1 VSGAS
6 VASVP
11 VVCSSRSLARYGG
24 QSPARPPDEQLQL
37 FIVRL
42 TYYAMNYLFSGILL
56 FSWAAFGQ
64 APGVAG
70 SSQVGQAVPNDTSSQ
85 AKALINQ
92 AIQALGGEAYLNV
105 KDTAQE
111 GRAYSFY
118 HGQSNSTGA
127 LYWRYTKFPDRERV
141 EVTKK
146 RDVVY
151 VYNGDQGY
159 EITYKGTAAQDPTG
173 MADYLRRREYSLD
186 WVLRRWLNEPGVAL
200 FYDGPAIA
208 EQKQA
213 EQVTIMNA
221 RNEAVTLFIDPATHL
236 PIKKSFSWRDP
247 KDKQRNIEEE
257 VYDNYRL
264 VQGIMTPYSV
274 TRFYNGDMA
283 SQRFLNSIRYNQNVS
298 DSLFAASV
306 SYDPNRPPTKK

>member
-1 VSGAS
+1 
-6 VASVP
+6 
-11 VVCSSRSLARYGG
+11 
-24 QSPARPPDEQLQL
+24 
-37 FIVRL
+37 
-42 TYYAMNYLFSGILL
+42 
-56 FSWAAFGQ
+56 
-64 APGVAG
+64 
-70 SSQVGQAVPNDTSSQ
+70 
-85 AKALINQ
+85 
-92 AIQALGGEAYLNV
+92 LG
-105 KDTAQE
+105 
-111 GRAYSFY
+111 
-118 HGQSNSTGA
+118 
-127 LYWRYTKFPDRERV
+127 
-141 EVTKK
+141 
-146 RDVVY
+146 
-151 VYNGDQGY
+151 
-159 EITYKGTAAQDPTG
+159 
-173 MADYLRRREYSLD
+173 
-186 WVLRRWLNEPGVAL
+186 AL

>member
-1 VSGAS
+1 
-6 VASVP
+6 
-11 VVCSSRSLARYGG
+11 
-24 QSPARPPDEQLQL
+24 
-37 FIVRL
+37 VRQ
-42 TYYAMNYLFSGILL
+42 TYYAMKYLFSGILL
-56 FSWAAFGQ
+56 FSWAAFAQ
-64 APGVAG
+64 APGGA
-70 SSQVGQAVPNDTSSQ
+70 SQPAQAVASDTSSQ

-105 KDTAQE
+105 KDTTQE

-127 LYWRYTKFPDRERV
+127 LYWRFTKFPDKERV

-151 VYNGDQGY
+151 VYNGDQGF
-159 EITYKGTAAQDPTG
+159 EITYKGTAMQDPAT

-186 WVLRRWLNEPGVAL
+186 WVLRRWLNQPGVAL
-200 FYDGPAIA
+200 FYDGPALA

-213 EQVTIMNA
+213 DQVTIMNA
-221 RNEAVTLFIDPATHL
+221 RNEAIILFIDPSTHL

-257 VYDNYRL
+257 VYDNYRP

-283 SQRFLNSIRYNQNVS
+283 SQRFLNSIRYNQNLS